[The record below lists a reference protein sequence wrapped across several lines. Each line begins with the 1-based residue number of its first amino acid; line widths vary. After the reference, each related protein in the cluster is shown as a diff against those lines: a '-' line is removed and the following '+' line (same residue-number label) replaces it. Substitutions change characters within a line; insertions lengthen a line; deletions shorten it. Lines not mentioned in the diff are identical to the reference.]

1 MVERVDMLTGIF
13 DIIKSIGDFFVA
25 IGNFIT
31 SAFKFFESAI
41 RLIVFSFG
49 TASLGLNNSI
59 LPAAILTSVG
69 ICITFA
75 IIVKFIGQ
83 RS

>member
-1 MVERVDMLTGIF
+1 MLTGIF
-13 DIIKSIGDFFVA
+13 DIIKSIGDFFVG

-31 SAFKFFESAI
+31 SAFKFIESAI
-41 RLIVFSFG
+41 RYVVFAFG
-49 TASLGLNNSI
+49 TASFGLSNSI

-69 ICITFA
+69 ICIAFA
-75 IIVKFIGQ
+75 ILVKFIGQ